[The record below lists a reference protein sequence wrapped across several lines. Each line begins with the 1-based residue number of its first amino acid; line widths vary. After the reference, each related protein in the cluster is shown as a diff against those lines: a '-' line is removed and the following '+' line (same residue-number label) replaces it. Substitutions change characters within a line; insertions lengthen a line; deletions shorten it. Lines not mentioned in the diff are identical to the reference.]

1 MTQDKPQAAQVHP
14 VFWFSD
20 GSIVLR
26 AQEQLFRVHH
36 SLLSRLSPF
45 FATLGT
51 AGNAPSNDAVYLGD
65 QIWAPD
71 LEILFQYLYHDV
83 PLSFDTSIDRFASI
97 LRITSPRLLDF
108 PAIHTVAKEA
118 FAARYPRELA
128 LDYRPTN
135 TLQALALANE
145 YRLLQVRKALLYS
158 IIISD
163 DYSFH
168 GTEGGMEPI
177 KPDAESEIAI
187 IRTQQNV
194 FDADAERCSAL
205 MNKLIEHFTPVLFT
219 PVTTP
224 HLTCT
229 DVFADTWSS
238 LIAEPAIINDWLIRP
253 LETLERMKNID
264 WQEHGLC
271 ASCTM
276 TQRKEW
282 TAEQHAIWNM
292 MDGWLKD
299 DSE

>member
-1 MTQDKPQAAQVHP
+1 MHDLNA
-14 VFWFSD
+14 
-20 GSIVLR
+20 L
-26 AQEQLFRVHH
+26 
-36 SLLSRLSPF
+36 SLDAP
-45 FATLGT
+45 TLI
-51 AGNAPSNDAVYLGD
+51 S
-65 QIWAPD
+65 
-71 LEILFQYLYHDV
+71 

-108 PAIHTVAKEA
+108 PAIHAMAKEV
-118 FAARYPRELA
+118 FSARYPRELA
-128 LDYRPTN
+128 LDYRPTD

-145 YRLLQVRKALLYS
+145 YRLLQVSAVHSYHKMSSHTSTMGSKVRKALLYS

-163 DYSFH
+163 DYNFH
-168 GTEGGMEPI
+168 GPDGEPI

-194 FDADAERCSAL
+194 FDADAKCCSFL
-205 MNKLIEHFTPVLFT
+205 MNKLIEHITPVLFT

-224 HLTCT
+224 HITCT

-253 LETLERMKNID
+253 LETLEQMKNID
-264 WQEHGLC
+264 WQGHGLC
-271 ASCTM
+271 ASCTV

>member
-1 MTQDKPQAAQVHP
+1 
-14 VFWFSD
+14 
-20 GSIVLR
+20 
-26 AQEQLFRVHH
+26 
-36 SLLSRLSPF
+36 
-45 FATLGT
+45 
-51 AGNAPSNDAVYLGD
+51 
-65 QIWAPD
+65 
-71 LEILFQYLYHDV
+71 
-83 PLSFDTSIDRFASI
+83 
-97 LRITSPRLLDF
+97 
-108 PAIHTVAKEA
+108 VAKEA

-145 YRLLQVRKALLYS
+145 YRLLQVSAVHSYATTSPHACTMCSKVRKALLYS

-292 MDGWLKD
+292 TDGWLKD